1 MLPRAIYPDREI
13 HFFHTLKIRKVK
25 IFSYK
30 TVQHF
35 GYDSEKTKI
44 LIVNPVPKKLMA
56 YKGTIAE
63 IDNGEIVGDYKIYN
77 ATAFVRALDNDILE
91 R

>member
-13 HFFHTLKIRKVK
+13 HFFHTLKIRNVK

-30 TVQHF
+30 TIQHF
-35 GYDSEKTKI
+35 DYDSEKTKI

-56 YKGTIAE
+56 YKGTIVE
-63 IDNGEIVGDYKIYN
+63 IDNGQLVGDYKVYN
-77 ATAFVRALDNDILE
+77 MTAFVRAIETDTLE